1 MQVEMEK
8 GGRLF
13 FDLFV
18 AMCNHM
24 VSFFPP
30 RRVGDCCFFW
40 IWVWLLILH
49 GFCRMMCFRRP
60 CRFVVRRCRR
70 VWVGRY
76 R

>member
-24 VSFFPP
+24 VSFFPH
-30 RRVGDCCFFW
+30 RRVGDCCFF
-40 IWVWLLILH
+40 
-49 GFCRMMCFRRP
+49 GSGCGC
-60 CRFVVRRCRR
+60 
-70 VWVGRY
+70 
-76 R
+76 